1 MFRICRDTPALY
13 ITSVAKNRLPVFRKN
28 ALKDLACE
36 ALAEARRSAGF
47 WLFAY
52 VVMPDHLHTIVGSE
66 LKPAKVV
73 QYINGIMSRRV
84 IDYLKANGHD
94 ISLSKLRHDER
105 ARGYRHSLWDHHP
118 NTKPLTHED
127 VFMQKV
133 HYLHQNP
140 VRAGLVERPEEY
152 RWSSAR
158 YWLRQ
163 PMEDEPLT
171 VDIDQ
176 ISWWQR

>member
-13 ITSVAKNRLPVFRKN
+13 ITSVATDRLPVFRKN
-28 ALKDLACE
+28 ALKDLACK

-66 LKPAKVV
+66 LKPSKVV
-73 QYINGIMSRRV
+73 QYINGITGRRV

-94 ISLSKLRHDER
+94 ISLSKLRHEER
-105 ARGYRHSLWDHHP
+105 GRGYRHSLWDHHP
-118 NTKPLTHED
+118 NTKRLTHEG

-140 VRAGLVERPEEY
+140 VRAGLVEKPEDY

-158 YWLRQ
+158 HWLRK
-163 PMEDEPLT
+163 PLEDEPLT